1 MTQSKFDPNDL
12 RRAFGAFA
20 TGVTIVTAR
29 DADGRAHG
37 FTANSFTSVS
47 LDPPLVLVC
56 IAKSARGFDTFMQCQ
71 HFAIN
76 ILAEAQRETSAVFAT
91 AGAEKFA
98 TIEWQAKSTGSPV
111 LDDVAAWLDCALYNT
126 VDAGDHVILIGQVVA
141 YDHNAAPPLGYC
153 RGAYVSFGM
162 SQDTLK
168 LAEQSGTLRV
178 GAIIER
184 DQQLLLYTDSNTGEV
199 RLPMSTRLGP
209 EENSDSLLGQL
220 AIAGIDAHIPF
231 LFAAYDDGKQH
242 CVYYRGEANI
252 STTGSSGPTNSL
264 EFVEFAKIPWKKI
277 SDPPVQMMLRRY
289 ISEREFDELG
299 VYIGDAVTGRV
310 KTRTSYPPDFHGF

>member
-1 MTQSKFDPNDL
+1 MVETKFDSKDL

-20 TGVTIVTAR
+20 TGVTIVTAL
-29 DADGRAHG
+29 DAEGRTHG

-56 IAKSARGFDTFMQCQ
+56 IAKTARGFDTFMECPY
-71 HFAIN
+71 FAVN
-76 ILAEAQRETSAVFAT
+76 ILAEEQRETSAVFAT

-98 TIEWQAKSTGSPV
+98 AIEWQTKSTGSPV
-111 LDDVAAWLDCALYNT
+111 LDGVAAWLDCAMYNT
-126 VDAGDHVILIGQVVA
+126 VDAGDHVILIGRVVA
-141 YDHNAAPPLGYC
+141 YGHNVAPPLGYC

-168 LAEQSGTLRV
+168 LAEQSGALRV

-184 DQQLLLYTDSNTGEV
+184 DQKLLLYTDSNTGEV

-209 EENSDSLLGQL
+209 EENSSSLLGQL

-252 STTGSSGPTNSL
+252 STSGSSGSTNGL
-264 EFVEFAKIPWKKI
+264 EFVEFAKIPWDKI
-277 SDPPVQMMLRRY
+277 ADPPVHTMLRRY
-289 ISEREFDELG
+289 ISEREFDEFG
-299 VYIGDAVTGRV
+299 VYIGDAVKGRV
-310 KTRTSYPPDFHGF
+310 KTQSGYPPNFHGF